1 MFHQTFSHPPIQTL
15 FSWSYFAAGP
25 DDEQVAV
32 QAEEADAGIPPT
44 FTEKPKIVPNDTG
57 TLVTMIFR
65 VLIIFTNI
73 IQV

>member
-1 MFHQTFSHPPIQTL
+1 M
-15 FSWSYFAAGP
+15 
-25 DDEQVAV
+25 AV
-32 QAEEADAGIPPT
+32 QAEEAGIPPT

-65 VLIIFTNI
+65 VRKRIIFTNL